1 VFYRALSRVKRL
13 VVNYIIYKNIVLF
26 RSITIIYIYYFYL
39 IGIEVIPNLT
49 IITIVLLYTHSL
61 YKRLTLLITTTLL
74 FSN

>member
-13 VVNYIIYKNIVLF
+13 VVNYIIFNNIVLF
-26 RSITIIYIYYFYL
+26 RSVTIIYIYYFYL

-49 IITIVLLYTHSL
+49 IITIVLLYIHSL